1 MFLRHILFRC
11 ELVCFTCFA
20 FIYHSPCL
28 HYNLKLSKFLFIFCC
43 ELIFSAPNEQISL
56 LRDCTKKSGRET
68 DFTIL
73 FGSICLLYKKNFL
86 RLKHAN
92 ALRMLAMFD

>member
-1 MFLRHILFRC
+1 MFYLL
-11 ELVCFTCFA
+11 CFYLSF
-20 FIYHSPCL
+20 FLL
-28 HYNLKLSKFLFIFCC
+28 HYNLKLSSKFLFIFCC

-73 FGSICLLYKKNFL
+73 FGSICLLYKRNFL